1 LAGSVPFTVTP
12 DRKRGLLVREAGA
25 GAHNNKNDEEGDQM
39 ITPPARSARTSPL
52 MRAFALLLAAGLSL
66 SGCAER
72 KASTAA
78 ATQDK
83 ALPLIP
89 APVQAERGEG
99 SFRLSAETV
108 VSIAQNDA
116 SARDAANHLV
126 RLLRDTVGLDL
137 SVREEPAPSPAS
149 IRLQLDA
156 QSPVEQAEG
165 YALDVDSQGMRIRAR
180 DAAGLFYGAIS
191 AWQLASADAG
201 RSEAQRVPV
210 EIPAVT
216 IHDWPRFGWRGQ
228 LLDVARHFHD
238 VETVKHVI
246 DAMAQHKL
254 NVLHLHLT
262 DDQGWRIEIKRY
274 PKLTEI
280 GAWRT
285 PPGAGRHGTPP
296 RYGGFYTQEQIR
308 DLVAYAAA
316 RHITILPEI
325 DMPGHAQAAVAAY
338 PEEVGVTGERPPVAV
353 DWGVNP
359 YLFDT
364 DERSMKFIE
373 GVLDEVLEL
382 FPSRF
387 IHIGGDEAVKDQWE
401 ASPAIRAQMQQLGVK
416 DAHAMQGW
424 FNEQLAKYLT
434 SKGRRLIGWDEIL
447 EGGLPESASVMS
459 WRGVDGAVAA
469 AKLGHDVV
477 LAPAGWMY
485 LDNLQTER
493 SDEPNGRLAVLPL
506 SRVYELDPVPAELT
520 AEQAKHVLGAQG
532 ALWSEYIPSR
542 QHIDHALF
550 PRLAAVAEVAWSPMA
565 ARDWDGFLAR
575 LPAQLQRYR
584 ALGFGYSDG
593 AFAADIAIDGG
604 PNTILSSGPAK
615 VALGSQTGFGQI
627 RYTVDGS
634 EPTAE
639 SSRYSAPFAVKLPV
653 TVKAAV
659 FTEDG
664 LPLAAARIRH
674 FDRQA
679 LLAVDTQ
686 GLRNCHNGGPLGLRV
701 PLLPDMPAM
710 DTPVYNV
717 DLFYACWTYP
727 QARLDGIAA
736 IRVDAARLA
745 RNYGLAHDQSKVH
758 QYPPSTPG
766 GELEVLRGCDGEV
779 LATMALPAGATL
791 GEQFTLEAPMPPRE
805 GVHDLCLR
813 FTAPIQGPLYAIGAV
828 QLIEA
833 TAQSPP
839 ALR

>member
-1 LAGSVPFTVTP
+1 
-12 DRKRGLLVREAGA
+12 
-25 GAHNNKNDEEGDQM
+25 M
-39 ITPPARSARTSPL
+39 ITPPTRSARTGTL
-52 MRAFALLLAAGLSL
+52 VRAFALLLTAGLWL
-66 SGCAER
+66 PGCAER
-72 KASTAA
+72 TAPAA
-78 ATQDK
+78 AASVAAQ
-83 ALPLIP
+83 PLIP
-89 APVQAERGEG
+89 APAQVERGDG
-99 SFRLSAETV
+99 RFRIAAGTV
-108 VSIAQNDA
+108 VSVAPGDA
-116 SARDAANHLV
+116 PARDAANHLV
-126 RLLRDTVGLDL
+126 RLLRDTRGLDL
-137 SVREEPAPSPAS
+137 SLREESAPSPAS
-149 IRLQLDA
+149 IRLQLDSR
-156 QSPVEQAEG
+156 SPVVQAEG
-165 YALDVDSQGMRIRAR
+165 YALDVDTQGMRIRAR

-191 AWQLASADAG
+191 AWQLATADAG
-201 RSEAQRVPV
+201 HDASGRSAEGAAV
-210 EIPAVT
+210 EGVAVEVQAVT
-216 IHDWPRFGWRGQ
+216 IRDWPRFGWRGQ

-238 VETVKHVI
+238 VDTVKHVI

-274 PKLTEI
+274 PKLTEV

-285 PPGAGRHGTPP
+285 PPGAGRHGTPQ
-296 RYGGFYTQEQIR
+296 RYGGYYTQDQIR
-308 DLVAYAAA
+308 ELVAYATA

-382 FPSRF
+382 FPSPF

-401 ASPAIRAQMQQLGVK
+401 ASPAIRAQMRQLGVK

-434 SKGRRLIGWDEIL
+434 GKSRRLIGWDEIL
-447 EGGLPESASVMS
+447 EGGLPDSASVMS

-469 AKLGHDVV
+469 AKLGHEVV

-520 AEQAKHVLGAQG
+520 AEQARHVLGAQG
-532 ALWSEYIPSR
+532 ALWSEYIPSPR
-542 QHIDHALF
+542 HIDHALF

-565 ARDWDGFLAR
+565 ARDWNDFLAR

-584 ALGFGYSDG
+584 ALGISYSDG
-593 AFAADIAIDGG
+593 AFAADIKIDGG
-604 PNTILSSGPAK
+604 PNAVLNGGPAK
-615 VALGSQTGFGQI
+615 IALGNQTGTGQF
-627 RYTVDGS
+627 RYTTDGS
-634 EPTAE
+634 EPTLE
-639 SSRYSAPFAVKLPV
+639 SERYSAPFAATLPV
-653 TVKAAV
+653 TIKAAV

-664 LPLAAARIRH
+664 RPLAAARSRH

-679 LLAVDTQ
+679 LLSVDTQ

-701 PLLPDMPAM
+701 PLLPDMPGM

-727 QARLDGIAA
+727 QARLDGIAG
-736 IRVDAARLA
+736 IRIDAARLA

-758 QYPPSTPG
+758 QYPSSSPQSERAL
-766 GELEVLRGCDGEV
+766 GELEVLRGCDGEM
-779 LATMALPAGATL
+779 LAQMPLPEGAAL
-791 GEQFTLEAPMPPRE
+791 GEQFELEVPLPPRE

-813 FTAPIQGPLYAIGAV
+813 FTAAIDGPLYAIGAV
-828 QLIEA
+828 QLVEA

-839 ALR
+839 VQR